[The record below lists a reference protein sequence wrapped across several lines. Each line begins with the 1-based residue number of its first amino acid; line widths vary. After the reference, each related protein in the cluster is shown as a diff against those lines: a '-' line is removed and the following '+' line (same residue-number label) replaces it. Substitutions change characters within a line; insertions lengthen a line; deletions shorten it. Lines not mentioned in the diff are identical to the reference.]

1 MIKKVSMSDYLQEA
15 VDQLEVPQGLPYN
28 VALFH
33 YLRGSNN
40 NLYELRRTNVV
51 PGSQTRL
58 HELGRQIVSQQISD
72 ESLEN
77 ADNLEKRESDLHRR
91 SMQEYIKYLDRDNTF
106 LSLILKK
113 FQLVLAEDP
122 FCNSCF
128 GNLSIIDSPNRI
140 LREVPADSIFSVKW
154 EIDSESASLL
164 SSVCTNIENTNQ
176 ERFFENIY
184 HDRKIGKHWKD
195 AFKYARADLFG
206 KLSNG
211 EMTFEEK
218 RSTWD
223 LISSIQGIL
232 VFLSAVNP
240 HNSSFDKIRLNLSC
254 SFSIYKKNPPI
265 YKETELAV
273 TIISPSLDS
282 NNISKL
288 SANRHK
294 KSIDRMFQDIEI
306 ARTQGGLFSR
316 LNDVLRLNDIN
327 AECLTFIKEAIY
339 HSSRPQTNIDE
350 AQWAILLTYYLA
362 NKKHEGRLLD
372 FFIVCGELSQFND
385 LPQIKFRN
393 LSSTCKEALQWT
405 NNNEFNELI
414 EAEKVAR
421 QIAHEH
427 YPWFD
432 SGRYA
437 LFWNTASAI
446 HDNTPIG
453 LISIE
458 NFNWINIVESQF
470 RDRPPF
476 AMPNCLICHVYGY
489 PQKIGVQI
497 VENNQVKELLRWQDN
512 KWKSIINESRKENLK
527 CLLESLLKPTNN
539 IDKMIDIIS
548 HVAEHPEKGGTIV
561 FVENNETLDEFGDYK
576 KDMGTPWNL
585 QEITSEDVISLVSQ
599 DGATLCPVNIENS
612 DVLDLQYLQYRKLL
626 LSKDSAIGLL
636 NLIQNQW
643 KTSISCGEAD
653 WPLAAKGSRRWNS
666 AIAACNHLVN
676 TVVVISQDGDIQ
688 IWHIDNNITD
698 GKTEADAYTLDGIRL
713 LAIYEF
719 PLKGE
724 HKLLGSYPKSI
735 S

>member
-1 MIKKVSMSDYLQEA
+1 MSMSDYLQEA
-15 VDQLEVPQGLPYN
+15 VDRLEVPEGIPYN

-33 YLRGSNN
+33 YLRGSTD
-40 NLYELRRTNVV
+40 NLYELRRTKVELNNH
-51 PGSQTRL
+51 TRL
-58 HELGRQIVSQQISD
+58 FKLGRQLILDRILD
-72 ESLEN
+72 EN
-77 ADNLEKRESDLHRR
+77 IDNNNSREQEAELHRR

-113 FQLVLAEDP
+113 FQSILSINSY
-122 FCNSCF
+122 CNSCF

-140 LREVPADSIFSVKW
+140 LREVPADSIFSIRW
-154 EIDSESASLL
+154 EIDRESADLL
-164 SSVCTNIENTNQ
+164 SSVCTNLENTNQ
-176 ERFFENIY
+176 GKFFENIY
-184 HDRKIGKHWKD
+184 HDRKIGKYWND

-211 EMTFEEK
+211 RMTFEEK

-240 HNSSFDKIRLNLSC
+240 NNSSNLKDVKSNLSC
-254 SFSIYKKNPPI
+254 SFSIVKKNPQI
-265 YKETELAV
+265 GRETELAV

-282 NNISKL
+282 SNIGRL
-288 SANRHK
+288 SADRHK
-294 KSIDRMFQDIEI
+294 RSIDRIFQDIDV
-306 ARTQGGLFSR
+306 ARTQGGPFSR
-316 LNDVLRLNDIN
+316 LKDILRLNDIN
-327 AECLTFIKEAIY
+327 AECLTFIREAIY

-350 AQWAILLTYYLA
+350 AQWAILLTHYLA

-385 LPQIKFRN
+385 LPQIKFRS

-405 NNNEFNELI
+405 NNNEFNELV

-421 QIAHEH
+421 QMAHEH

-446 HDNTPIG
+446 NDNTPIG

-458 NFNWINIVESQF
+458 HFNWINIVESQF

-476 AMPNCLICHVYGY
+476 KMPNCLICHVYGY

-497 VENNQVKELLRWQDN
+497 VENNRVKELLRWQDN

-527 CLLESLLKPTNN
+527 SLLERLLKPRNN
-539 IDKMIDIIS
+539 IDKMIDIII

-561 FVENNETLDEFGDYK
+561 FVENNKTLDEFGGYK

-599 DGATLCPVNIENS
+599 DGATLCPVNIENL
-612 DVLDLQYLQYRKLL
+612 DDLDLQSLQYRKLL

-636 NLIQNQW
+636 NLIEKQW
-643 KTSISCGEAD
+643 DENISCQNAD

-688 IWHIDNNITD
+688 IWHIDNNIQD
-698 GKTEADAYTLDGIRL
+698 NRTEADAYTLDGIKL

-724 HKLLGSYPKSI
+724 HKLLGSYPRNI